1 MCVCM
6 CDCGDR
12 FFLFFFKY
20 HYSCSESR
28 QLGACCAACW
38 FLMLLRCVVESRGFS
53 YSRARNRHNAHL
65 LTSIDGL

>member
-6 CDCGDR
+6 CDCGNGFFF
-12 FFLFFFKY
+12 FFLKY

-53 YSRARNRHNAHL
+53 
-65 LTSIDGL
+65 